1 MPVYTAPNGF
11 EPVQRRDG
19 LPYAG
24 MTREYPIATGY
35 ATQLRRGDLVR
46 LLDSGA
52 LVKCADTTAIAGAD
66 TTDSGILG
74 IFMGCSY
81 TDPVLGKTFRTYWT
95 ASTAAA
101 DAKAMVV
108 DDPDV
113 IWRAIY
119 VSGGVTV
126 SAQTRAATLGK
137 NLSIIQNTT
146 KTQTSDIAVSGVAT
160 TATLPLRCVDVDPD
174 SAASATTYTALFV
187 TYGVGMHAW
196 THVAAAA

>member
-1 MPVYTAPNGF
+1 MPVYTKPFGF

-24 MTREYPIATGY
+24 FTREYPIATGY

-52 LVKCADTTAIAGAD
+52 LAKAGDTTAIAGAD

-81 TDPVLGKTFRTYWT
+81 TDAVLGKTFRTYWT

-101 DAKAMVV
+101 DAVAMVC

-113 IWRAIY
+113 VFRAVY
-119 VSGGVTV
+119 VSGTTTV
-126 SAQTRAATLGK
+126 SAQTYAATIGK
-137 NLSIIQNTT
+137 NLSVVQNTT
-146 KTQTSDIAVSGVAT
+146 ATKLSDIAVSGVAT
-160 TATLPLRCVDVDPD
+160 TSTLPFRCVDVDRD

-187 TYGVGMHAW
+187 TYGVAMHAYA
-196 THVAAAA
+196 HAAAVA